1 MQEAIKRGELPGA
14 VVVVV
19 HRGFVVYRK
28 AFGLRSRQPVEIVM
42 TADTVFDLASLWHE
56 FTGFGFVFAMWMVRN
71 EGAGKIQSI
80 DFAAARADGLAN
92 LDQVI
97 ATYPHEISLSD
108 EEMKEYL
115 NENIIFTIDEEMRKG
130 LTRYFELAQKHG
142 LIDTAKPTEFL
153 G

>member
-1 MQEAIKRGELPGA
+1 MLEPDQA
-14 VVVVV
+14 VGT
-19 HRGFVVYRK
+19 RRIRD
-28 AFGLRSRQPVEIVM
+28 ALRDRAGQRCAGGDRDCAE
-42 TADTVFDLASLWHE
+42 DTDRSVA
-56 FTGFGFVFAMWMVRN
+56 AVRN